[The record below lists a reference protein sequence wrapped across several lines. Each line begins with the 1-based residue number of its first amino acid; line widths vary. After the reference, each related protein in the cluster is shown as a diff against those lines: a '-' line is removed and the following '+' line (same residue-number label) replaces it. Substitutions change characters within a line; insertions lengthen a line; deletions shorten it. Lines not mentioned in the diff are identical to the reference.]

1 MDSQYSYMHR
11 PVTRHLQR
19 KIWIFKIKNSIHR
32 IVFLMLKFVFWR
44 KKTASFGV
52 FLFFNEE
59 NKFLKIMTENK
70 LQFKIN
76 RFIKQLRMQ
85 QK

>member
-1 MDSQYSYMHR
+1 MDAQYSYMHSCYR
-11 PVTRHLQR
+11 THLQR

-52 FLFFNEE
+52 FLFFNKE
-59 NKFLKIMTENK
+59 N
-70 LQFKIN
+70 
-76 RFIKQLRMQ
+76 
-85 QK
+85 